1 MAENESGNELEK
13 LIVENILDIEAAIAR
28 ARDRLDDRLWDEM
41 GKVVNETVPAE
52 DWDKECEGEAVSF
65 WLQIWGSGN
74 PRDARFYF
82 VIDEN
87 DKGNDRGKEKRYTWL
102 ARSVS
107 ENDSPYESLALYFSQ
122 KVVAR
127 KSVKLIYEQ
136 QKILVETLRKNGFRL
151 DNGLWLY
158 MPFTFK
164 KEILAQAY
172 KNEDFSEALQPLKEA
187 VGKVFENRQQ
197 FEKLAEAF
205 DAAADTANNA
215 VQGGN

>member
-41 GKVVNETVPAE
+41 GEVVNEAVPAE
-52 DWDKECEGEAVSF
+52 DWDKECEGAGASF
-65 WLQIWGSGN
+65 WLRNWGSGN
-74 PRDARFYF
+74 PCDARFYF
-82 VIDEN
+82 VIDKN
-87 DKGNDRGKEKRYTWL
+87 DIGKEKRYTWL

-122 KVVAR
+122 KVVAPE
-127 KSVKLIYEQ
+127 SVKLIYEQ
-136 QKILVETLRKNGFRL
+136 QKSLLETLRKNGFRL

-172 KNEDFSEALQPLKEA
+172 KNGDFSEALQPLKEA

-205 DAAADTANNA
+205 DAAADTAKKA